1 MEVSQLD
8 KEKLRKRALSFVS
21 IPADFKPIIEEYAQG
36 ENGEGEAMFS
46 WANEEKDKGLT
57 INLDLAGNLTKLSID
72 MDEDRD
78 FNGDSLDVEERKERR
93 SNFCLVTT
101 LML

>member
-1 MEVSQLD
+1 MRRGWKGYTFDTLNELTD
-8 KEKLRKRALSFVS
+8 EDLIGGLTIGKEKLRKRALSFVS

-57 INLDLAGNLTKLSID
+57 INLDFGRK
-72 MDEDRD
+72 
-78 FNGDSLDVEERKERR
+78 FNKVI
-93 SNFCLVTT
+93 N
-101 LML
+101 